1 MEKDPKIGVGLDKDA
16 RCGIFWSEGLIVVRL
31 VTVQTAFCWFSY
43 FVMSEVCAG
52 LGNGC
57 ERFVHRDLC

>member
-31 VTVQTAFCWFSY
+31 VTVEKVCDTET
-43 FVMSEVCAG
+43 EVE
-52 LGNGC
+52 LRVDVV
-57 ERFVHRDLC
+57 EE